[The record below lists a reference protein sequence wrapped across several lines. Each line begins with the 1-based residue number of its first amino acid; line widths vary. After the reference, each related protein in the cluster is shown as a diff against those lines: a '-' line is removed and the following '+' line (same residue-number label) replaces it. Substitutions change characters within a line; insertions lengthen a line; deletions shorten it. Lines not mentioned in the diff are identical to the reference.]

1 MRREDIA
8 ILSDVRGALWLVS
21 RGAGS
26 AGNCVIGPLAAG
38 STQLFDAAACCC
50 PVLAILRTD
59 SMSAAKR
66 SFSLVAA
73 RRRNRRLPISG
84 QSFGEWIMEGSS
96 GVKAKGQ
103 KAKNE
108 AMEYFCY

>member
-1 MRREDIA
+1 
-8 ILSDVRGALWLVS
+8 
-21 RGAGS
+21 
-26 AGNCVIGPLAAG
+26 
-38 STQLFDAAACCC
+38 
-50 PVLAILRTD
+50 
-59 SMSAAKR
+59 MSAAKR

-108 AMEYFCY
+108 AMDYFCY